1 MIFLLKLLICL
12 FKKNINFATMQKTAF
27 IINPFSS
34 KGNYQPLL
42 EQLEKNIAKP
52 LVFISDS
59 IKGTD
64 NFIKE
69 NWDNVEVFVAI
80 GGDGT
85 ISTVAK
91 SIINSDKILGIIP
104 AGSGNGFANET
115 QFNKDIDSLLNKI
128 KNKKFQVIDSFMVNE
143 HFSINL
149 AGVGFDAE
157 VAKNFEKTSRGFSN
171 YIKTTINTF
180 FKYNPISI
188 EFEEPYQAYNGKY
201 LMMNIANSR
210 QFGNNAYIAPMA
222 DLQDG
227 LVDIVLVKKMPFTE
241 AIPFALRMFNKTL
254 KDNQYI
260 TYLKSEEIRFSVNTD
275 TWHLDGEY
283 KPINSPIAVK
293 VLKNSLKVLV

>member
-1 MIFLLKLLICL
+1 MERV
-12 FKKNINFATMQKTAF
+12 AF
-27 IINPFSS
+27 IINPYSS
-34 KGNYQPLL
+34 DKNYQPFLKKL
-42 EQLEKNIAKP
+42 REKVANP
-52 LVFISDS
+52 LVLISKSVEDTLDFVTKNFNS
-59 IKGTD
+59 ID
-64 NFIKE
+64 I
-69 NWDNVEVFVAI
+69 FVAM

-91 SIINSDKILGIIP
+91 ELIHSEKILAVFP

-115 QFNKDIDSLLNKI
+115 QFNKDVDTLLTKIQNKQ
-128 KNKKFQVIDSFMVNE
+128 FQIIDSFTVNE

-157 VAKNFEKTSRGFSN
+157 VAKNFENTSRGFSN

-180 FKYNPISI
+180 FKYKPISI
-188 EFEEPYQAYNGKY
+188 EFDKPYEAYNGEY
-201 LMMNIANSR
+201 LMMNLANSR

-227 LVDIVLVKKMPFTE
+227 LLDIVLVKKMPFTE

-254 KDNQYI
+254 KDNQYL
-260 TYLKSEEIRFSVNTD
+260 TYLKSEEIRFRVNSK

-283 KPINSPIAVK
+283 KPIPSPIEVK
-293 VLKNSLKVLV
+293 VLKNSLRVLV

>member
-1 MIFLLKLLICL
+1 MEHV
-12 FKKNINFATMQKTAF
+12 AF
-27 IINPFSS
+27 IINPYSS
-34 KGNYQPLL
+34 DKNYQPFLKKL
-42 EQLEKNIAKP
+42 REKVENP
-52 LVFISDS
+52 LVLISKS
-59 IKGTD
+59 IENTLDFVTK
-64 NFIKE
+64 NFNKI
-69 NWDNVEVFVAI
+69 DIFVAM

-91 SIINSDKILGIIP
+91 ELIHSEKILAVFP